1 MNTKKVRKLKKS
13 VKITIFI
20 IFIILIFIIVFI
32 NYKKHISAMSYK
44 LGKLGYNKEEIETIE
59 SLDLN
64 KQEDILKREY
74 DSNIVELLNEKYF
87 IYDNLDRYM
96 NYIKLNPKEDLKD
109 VVTLVNV
116 NRDRP
121 YYENMYKT
129 DTSLETLMLVN
140 KYYKLD
146 KDFKFE
152 DIVEVSNRHCYGTQ
166 YLKEDVYDKFKEM
179 FNAAKKEDLTII
191 INSSY
196 RDYDYQEE
204 LWNRYSN
211 LNGDEW
217 ADSYAARAGSSEHQT
232 GLAIDVTTYNV
243 KEQGDFEETE
253 EFKWMQE
260 NAYKYGF
267 ILRYPKGKEN
277 ITGYEFENWHIRFVG
292 KDNAKIIYEND
303 LTLEEYID
311 LYIKKY

>member
-32 NYKKHISAMSYK
+32 NYKKHISTMSYK

-277 ITGYEFENWHIRFVG
+277 ITGYSYESWHYRYVG
-292 KDNAKIIYEND
+292 EKVAEEIHNLDITFDEYYEYY
-303 LTLEEYID
+303 L
-311 LYIKKY
+311 K

>member
-32 NYKKHISAMSYK
+32 NYKKHISTMSYK

-129 DTSLETLMLVN
+129 NTSLETLMLVN

-277 ITGYEFENWHIRFVG
+277 ITGYSYESWHYRYVG
-292 KDNAKIIYEND
+292 EKVAEEIHNLDITFDEYYEYY
-303 LTLEEYID
+303 L
-311 LYIKKY
+311 K

>member
-74 DSNIVELLNEKYF
+74 DSNMVELLNEKYF

-277 ITGYEFENWHIRFVG
+277 ITGYSYESWHYRYVG
-292 KDNAKIIYEND
+292 EKVAEEIHNLDITFDEYYEYY
-303 LTLEEYID
+303 L
-311 LYIKKY
+311 K